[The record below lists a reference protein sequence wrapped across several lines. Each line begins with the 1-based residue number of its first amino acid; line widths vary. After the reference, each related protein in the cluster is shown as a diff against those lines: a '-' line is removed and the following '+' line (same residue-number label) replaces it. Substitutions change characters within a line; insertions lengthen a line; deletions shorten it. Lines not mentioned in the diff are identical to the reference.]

1 MIKLKGS
8 GKCER
13 WKSFFEN
20 FDKSYTRHNSRA
32 YSKRLKIS
40 RPKEAETPRRHVVV
54 PSLRISPAPLHLS

>member
-1 MIKLKGS
+1 VANVNDGNHFLKILI
-8 GKCER
+8 R
-13 WKSFFEN
+13 AR
-20 FDKSYTRHNSRA
+20 YTRHNSRA